1 VAAATPRTGLTRDAA
16 ITSAR
21 WHYQRL
27 VERAVTLDPSSESYV
42 VSLARSWAE
51 HLDGLRLPAHLDT
64 SLPDHVGRRF
74 AFLAAAIEAVTD
86 PERAL
91 AWVDAFPNAIS
102 ELLPPSQSTFHELL
116 PHARSAGTLRN
127 EDRPSSR
134 TANSELETERVA

>member
-27 VERAVTLDPSSESYV
+27 VDRAVILDPSSESYI

-51 HLDGLRLPAHLDT
+51 HLDGLRLPVHLDT

-74 AFLAAAIEAVTD
+74 AFLAAAIDVVSDPGKAV
-86 PERAL
+86 

-102 ELLPPSQSTFHELL
+102 ELLPPSQSTFHQISSRD
-116 PHARSAGTLRN
+116 RSTATVI
-127 EDRPSSR
+127 DKRPSRR
-134 TANSELETERVA
+134 TAVGEAA